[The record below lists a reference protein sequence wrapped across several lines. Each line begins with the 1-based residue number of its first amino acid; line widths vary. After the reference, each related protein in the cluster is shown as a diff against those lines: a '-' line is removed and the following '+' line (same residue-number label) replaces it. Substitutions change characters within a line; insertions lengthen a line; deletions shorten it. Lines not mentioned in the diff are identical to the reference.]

1 MTRAQAGRDFLVGFF
16 DAIAMMHRVQ
26 WMEMM
31 VSLRRVALWAVRG
44 LGVLSAV
51 ALLAVAWWWLTLK
64 PLPLPGA
71 LTQPLDEDARTTH
84 PIVLAHGMMGFD
96 HMGPLTY
103 WPGIVEALQAH
114 GASVFV
120 TRVAAFQSSE
130 VRGEQLLA
138 QVQEIVARTG
148 AVKVNLIGHSQ
159 GGHAIR
165 YVAARRPDLVASV
178 TVVATPVTGSE
189 FADWMDDQVRRDT
202 WAASAILALG
212 RGAGRFVNWAS
223 GATFVQDVPAALASL
238 DSRGT
243 ADFNRQFPAGVP
255 AQPCGQG
262 AAEVQGVRYF
272 SWGGVG
278 TFHHALNLPDY
289 VMSLTGLAFKREAG
303 DGLVGRCASHL
314 GEVIR
319 DDYPLNHF
327 QIVNQLPGLHASE
340 VDPVTL
346 FVAHA
351 QRLRQLGL

>member
-26 WMEMM
+26 WVKMM
-31 VSLRRVALWAVRG
+31 VSLRRVALWSVRG
-44 LGVLSAV
+44 LGMLWAV
-51 ALLAVAWWWLTLK
+51 ALLAMAWWWLTLK
-64 PLPLPGA
+64 PRPRPGA

-138 QVQEIVARTG
+138 QVQDIVARTG
-148 AVKVNLIGHSQ
+148 AAKVNLIGHSQ

-178 TVVATPVTGSE
+178 TVVATPVMGSE
-189 FADWMDDQVRRDT
+189 FADWMDGQVQRDT

-243 ADFNRQFPAGVP
+243 ADFNRRFPAGVP
-255 AQPCGQG
+255 TQPCGQG

-289 VMSLTGLAFKREAG
+289 VMSLTGLAFQREAG

>member
-26 WMEMM
+26 WMKMM

-189 FADWMDDQVRRDT
+189 FADWMDGQVQRDT

-243 ADFNRQFPAGVP
+243 ADFNRRFPAGVP

-289 VMSLTGLAFKREAG
+289 VMSLTGLAFQREAG

>member
-1 MTRAQAGRDFLVGFF
+1 
-16 DAIAMMHRVQ
+16 
-26 WMEMM
+26 MM
-31 VSLRRVALWAVRG
+31 VSLRRVARWSWRG
-44 LGVLSAV
+44 LWLGL
-51 ALLAVAWWWLTLK
+51 ALALAWWWLTLK
-64 PLPLPGA
+64 PLPQPGA
-71 LTQPLDEDARTTH
+71 LTQPLDDGARTTY

-138 QVQEIVARTG
+138 RVQEIVARTG
-148 AVKVNLIGHSQ
+148 AAKVNLIGHSQ

-178 TVVATPVTGSE
+178 TVVATPVAGSE
-189 FADWMDDQVRRDT
+189 FADWVDAQSQQGT
-202 WAASAILALG
+202 WAASAIMAVG

-223 GATFVQDVPAALASL
+223 GADFVQDVPAALASL
-238 DSRGT
+238 NSRGA
-243 ADFNRQFPAGVP
+243 ADFNRRFPAGVP
-255 AQPCGQG
+255 AVPCGQG

-278 TFHHALNLPDY
+278 TFHHVLNLPDY
-289 VMSLTGLAFKREAG
+289 VMSLTGLAFKREEG

-327 QIVNQLPGLHASE
+327 QIVNQLPGLHTSE
-340 VDPVTL
+340 VDPVAL

-351 QRLRQLGL
+351 QRLRQRGL